1 MLISAVGVSSLRYN
15 IIGANKLFTWM
26 VLLFLLTESFS
37 QVRPC
42 GDQDWT
48 LLGCIYYPLFI
59 RVKSLI
65 EMCTSFPR
73 ESWLKPR
80 LCWVHIWTPLGS
92 GPDSVG
98 FKPVFS
104 QLWKRALIFLL
115 SLLAAGLTDPAV
127 NKLSKQVVE
136 MDQTN

>member
-1 MLISAVGVSSLRYN
+1 MHLISKG
-15 IIGANKLFTWM
+15 KL
-26 VLLFLLTESFS
+26 VKA
-37 QVRPC
+37 Q
-42 GDQDWT
+42 T
-48 LLGCIYYPLFI
+48 LLGSYL
-59 RVKSLI
+59 
-65 EMCTSFPR
+65 
-73 ESWLKPR
+73 
-80 LCWVHIWTPLGS
+80 
-92 GPDSVG
+92 DAVG